1 MKIYLVGGAIRDARL
16 GLPVKDRDWVV
27 VGASPQAMLDKGF
40 QPIGKDFPVFLDPK
54 THEEYALARTER
66 KTAKGYHGF
75 AFYADEDV
83 TLEQDL
89 SRRDLTVN
97 AIAQDADGTLIDP
110 YHGKRDL
117 EQKVLRHV
125 TLAFRED
132 PVRILRVARF
142 SARFP
147 DFSIAPETIVLM
159 RGMVAN
165 GEADSL
171 VAERVWQEIAKGL
184 MEQKPSVM
192 FEVLQSSG
200 LLQKQ
205 LPSLV
210 DNAAALAALDLAALQ
225 NQPLAVRFAT
235 LQLPS
240 QLPAEALKAPSD
252 CTQLAQVVAKILK
265 SYKVDLNAQQ
275 MYECLERG
283 DAIRQPERFTLALAA
298 FACLQPNVSTKPIA
312 NALQATLAV
321 ASEPIALQAM
331 KDGLS
336 GAQVGAQIVKAR
348 IAAIAS
354 ALSANAPLPPTHSR
368 AQAA

>member
-1 MKIYLVGGAIRDARL
+1 MQTYLVGGAIRDALL
-16 GLPVKDRDWVV
+16 GLDVKDRDWMV
-27 VGASPQAMLDKGF
+27 VGASPQAMLDKGY

-97 AIAQDADGTLIDP
+97 AMAQDADGTLIDP
-110 YHGKRDL
+110 YHGKRDI
-117 EQKVLRHV
+117 EQKILRHV

-142 SARFP
+142 SARFS
-147 DFSIAPETIVLM
+147 DFSIAPETMVLM

-184 MEQKPSVM
+184 MEEKPSRM
-192 FEVLQSSG
+192 FEVLQDCG
-200 LLQKQ
+200 LLPKI

-210 DNAAALAALDLAALQ
+210 NNAPALQALDLAALQ
-225 NQPLAVRFAT
+225 HYPLTVRFAT
-235 LQLPS
+235 LQLPTPS
-240 QLPAEALKAPSD
+240 LKAPSD
-252 CTQLAQVVAKILK
+252 CIQLAQVVAKLLSGYTIHL
-265 SYKVDLNAQQ
+265 SALE
-275 MYECLERG
+275 MYQCLERG
-283 DAIRQPERFTLALAA
+283 DAIRQPERFVLALQA
-298 FACLQPNVSTKPIA
+298 FECVQPNISASPLK

-321 ASEPIALQAM
+321 ASEPIALQALQ
-331 KDGLS
+331 DGLS
-336 GAQVGAQIVKAR
+336 GGQIGDLIAKAR
-348 IAAIAS
+348 IKAITS
-354 ALSANAPLPPTHSR
+354 L
-368 AQAA
+368 

>member
-1 MKIYLVGGAIRDARL
+1 MQTYLVGGAIRDALL
-16 GLPVKDRDWVV
+16 GLDVKDRDWMV
-27 VGASPQAMLDKGF
+27 VGASPQAMLDKGY

-97 AIAQDADGTLIDP
+97 AMAQDADGTLIDP
-110 YHGKRDL
+110 YHGKRDI
-117 EQKVLRHV
+117 EQKILRHV

-142 SARFP
+142 SARFS
-147 DFSIAPETIVLM
+147 DFSIAPETMVLM

-184 MEQKPSVM
+184 MEEKPSRM
-192 FEVLQSSG
+192 FEVLQDCG
-200 LLQKQ
+200 LLPKI

-210 DNAAALAALDLAALQ
+210 NNAPALQALDLAALQ
-225 NQPLAVRFAT
+225 HYPLAVRFAT
-235 LQLPS
+235 LQLPTPS
-240 QLPAEALKAPSD
+240 LKAPSD
-252 CTQLAQVVAKILK
+252 CIQLAQVVAKLLSGYTIHL
-265 SYKVDLNAQQ
+265 SALE
-275 MYECLERG
+275 MYQCLERG
-283 DAIRQPERFTLALAA
+283 DAIRQPERFVLALQA
-298 FACLQPNVSTKPIA
+298 FECVQPNISASPLK

-321 ASEPIALQAM
+321 ASEPIALQALQ
-331 KDGLS
+331 DGLS
-336 GAQVGAQIVKAR
+336 GGQIGDLIAKAR
-348 IAAIAS
+348 IKAITS
-354 ALSANAPLPPTHSR
+354 L
-368 AQAA
+368 

>member
-1 MKIYLVGGAIRDARL
+1 MKIYLVGGAIRDTLL
-16 GLPVKDRDWVV
+16 GLEVKDRDWVV
-27 VGASPQAMLDKGF
+27 VGASPQAMLDKGY
-40 QPIGKDFPVFLDPK
+40 QPIGKDFPVFLNPK

-97 AIAQDADGTLIDP
+97 AMAQDADGTLIDP
-110 YHGKRDL
+110 YHGQRDV

-142 SARFP
+142 AARFF
-147 DFSIAPETIVLM
+147 DFSIASETMILM

-184 MEQKPSVM
+184 MEEKPSRM
-192 FEVLQSSG
+192 FEVLQACG
-200 LLQKQ
+200 LLQKI

-210 DNAAALAALDLAALQ
+210 NNQAAMHALDMAASQ
-225 NQPLAVRFAT
+225 SYSLAVRFAT

-240 QLPAEALKAPSD
+240 TSLKAPSD
-252 CTQLAQVVAKILK
+252 CTQLTQVVTKLLND
-265 SYKVDLNAQQ
+265 YKANLTAEQ

-283 DAIRQPERFTLALAA
+283 DAIRQPDRFSLALQA
-298 FACLQPNVSTKPIA
+298 FECLQPEAASTPLKRS
-312 NALQATLAV
+312 LQAALAV
-321 ASEPIALQAM
+321 ASEPIALQALR
-331 KDGLS
+331 DGLS
-336 GAQVGAQIVKAR
+336 GAKIGELIAKAR
-348 IAAIAS
+348 IAAIA
-354 ALSANAPLPPTHSR
+354 AL
-368 AQAA
+368 

>member
-1 MKIYLVGGAIRDARL
+1 MKTYLVGGAIRDALL

-27 VGASPQAMLDKGF
+27 VGASPEAMLGMGY
-40 QPIGKDFPVFLDPK
+40 QPIGKDFPVFLNPK
-54 THEEYALARTER
+54 TFEEYALARTER

-97 AIAQDADGTLIDP
+97 AMAQDADGMLIDP
-110 YHGKRDL
+110 YHGQRDI

-142 SARFP
+142 SARFT
-147 DFSIAPETIVLM
+147 DFSIAPETLVLM

-184 MEQKPSVM
+184 MEKKPSRM
-192 FEVLQSSG
+192 FEVLQDCH
-200 LLQKQ
+200 LLQKI
-205 LPSLV
+205 LPSLA
-210 DNAAALAALDLAALQ
+210 NNQAAMHALDLAAAHCYS
-225 NQPLAVRFAT
+225 LAVRFAT
-235 LQLPS
+235 LQLPAQS
-240 QLPAEALKAPSD
+240 LKAPSD
-252 CTQLAQVVAKILK
+252 CTQLTQVVTKLLNG
-265 SYKVDLNAQQ
+265 YKANLNATEI
-275 MYECLERG
+275 YECLERA
-283 DAIRQPERFTLALAA
+283 DAIRQPERFGLALQT
-298 FACLQPNVSTKPIA
+298 FECLQPNASTNILE

-321 ASEPIALQAM
+321 ASEPIALQALQ
-331 KDGLS
+331 DGLA
-336 GAQVGAQIVKAR
+336 GAQVGEMIAKAR
-348 IAAIAS
+348 IAAIAKT
-354 ALSANAPLPPTHSR
+354 L
-368 AQAA
+368 

>member
-1 MKIYLVGGAIRDARL
+1 MKTYLVGGAIRDAML
-16 GLPVKDRDWVV
+16 GLKVKDRDWVV
-27 VGASPQAMLDKGF
+27 VGASPEAMLDKGY
-40 QPIGKDFPVFLDPK
+40 QPIGKDFPVFLDPQS
-54 THEEYALARTER
+54 HEEYALARTER

-97 AIAQDADGTLIDP
+97 AMAQDADGTLIDP
-110 YHGKRDL
+110 YHGQRDIQ
-117 EQKVLRHV
+117 QKILRHV

-142 SARFP
+142 SARFS
-147 DFSIAPETIVLM
+147 DFSIAPETMILM

-184 MEQKPSVM
+184 LEEKPSRL
-192 FEVLQSSG
+192 FEVLQDCH
-200 LLQKQ
+200 LLQKI

-210 DNAAALAALDLAALQ
+210 NNQIAMQALDLAASKDY
-225 NQPLAVRFAT
+225 PLAVRFAT

-240 QLPAEALKAPSD
+240 TSLKAPSD
-252 CTQLAQVVAKILK
+252 CTQLAQVVTKLLND
-265 SYKVDLNAQQ
+265 YKANLTAEQ

-283 DAIRQPERFTLALAA
+283 DAIRQPDRFSLALRA
-298 FACLQPNVSTKPIA
+298 FECLQPEVTSTPLKRS
-312 NALQATLAV
+312 LQAILAM
-321 ASEPIALQAM
+321 ASEPIALQALR
-331 KDGLS
+331 DGLS
-336 GAQVGAQIVKAR
+336 GAQIGELIAKAR
-348 IAAIAS
+348 IATIA
-354 ALSANAPLPPTHSR
+354 AL
-368 AQAA
+368 

>member
-1 MKIYLVGGAIRDARL
+1 MKTYLVGGAIRDQLL

-27 VGASPQAMLDKGF
+27 VGASPQAMLDQGY

-97 AIAQDADGTLIDP
+97 AMAQDADGTLIDH
-110 YHGKRDL
+110 YHGQRDIQ
-117 EQKVLRHV
+117 QKVLRHV

-142 SARFP
+142 AARFT
-147 DFSIAPETIVLM
+147 DFTIAPETMILM

-171 VAERVWQEIAKGL
+171 VAERVWQEMATGL
-184 MEQKPSVM
+184 MEQKPSRM
-192 FEVLQSSG
+192 LEVLQNSN
-200 LLQKQ
+200 LLQKL

-210 DNAAALAALDLAALQ
+210 NNLAALAALDLAASKRYS
-225 NQPLAVRFAT
+225 LAVRFAT
-235 LQLPS
+235 LQLPTPS
-240 QLPAEALKAPSD
+240 LKAPSD
-252 CTQLAQVVAKILK
+252 CTQLAQVVTKLLT
-265 SYKVDLNAQQ
+265 SYKANLNAEGIYQ
-275 MYECLERG
+275 CLERC
-283 DAIRQPERFTLALAA
+283 DAVRQPERFAT
-298 FACLQPNVSTKPIA
+298 
-312 NALQATLAV
+312 ALQAYECVIPKADTSPLKHALEAILAV
-321 ASEPIALQAM
+321 ASEPIALQALQ
-331 KDGLS
+331 DGLS
-336 GAQVGAQIVKAR
+336 GQEVGERIKTAR
-348 IAAIAS
+348 IAAIQ
-354 ALSANAPLPPTHSR
+354 T
-368 AQAA
+368 